1 MDGDLM
7 RIWCLRRSDEKSK
20 QTKEEI
26 LFCAK
31 ALRRSIVCGEDK
43 IPAEVFKEEGP
54 LQEALIVLVQRIWQE
69 EEVPEELVRGLFVMV
84 YKGKGSSDDMT
95 KYRCICLLNHAYK
108 LLSAVLLRRLVGECE
123 DWLPEHQAGFRKFCG
138 QHRPRQH
145 LHPGSPDRRCPGSR
159 RPGFHRLHRLRG
171 RL

>member
-54 LQEALIVLVQRIWQE
+54 LQDALVLHSCWC
-69 EEVPEELVRGLFVMV
+69 
-84 YKGKGSSDDMT
+84 S
-95 KYRCICLLNHAYK
+95 AYG
-108 LLSAVLLRRLVGECE
+108 RR
-123 DWLPEHQAGFRKFCG
+123 
-138 QHRPRQH
+138 
-145 LHPGSPDRRCPGSR
+145 RRCR
-159 RPGFHRLHRLRG
+159 RSW
-171 RL
+171 